1 MLPAIMAGAQAVYGL
16 YRGFKAKSA
25 LDELSGQRR
34 PEFMDAANPLM
45 QNKALQ
51 EQQYRQGLTPATRAL
66 YQQQQA
72 SNLASQQRATSEMS
86 GGQMS
91 NALSR
96 MSNLNV
102 NNGALSLAA
111 QNESAQRQG
120 MQGMIGTNRELSGLQ
135 QRDIGQKIDYR
146 NQMERGYGQAQQQAF
161 QDVLGAGVGFAQ
173 MQMAQSEADKNRQFY
188 KDLYGIKEPTT
199 TSTTPSTTPSTSP
212 TNESSMMQG
221 TINVPKIGGRSYLY
235 KDLAGNQRM
244 GFSNPNLN
252 NLPLSMGGT
261 NVGLEGR
268 FNQTNPIPTNPS
280 DLPPN
285 MGGTNLG
292 MDFQYNPIPTSQS
305 NLPPSMGGTNLGMNN
320 IQSNPF
326 PANPS
331 NLPPSMGGTNLGMD
345 FQYNPFPANPAN
357 LPPSM
362 GGYNLGYGNNRYGIR
377 SFTRPK

>member
-1 MLPAIMAGAQAVYGL
+1 MALPAIMAGLQAAYGI
-16 YRGFKAKSA
+16 YRGFTAKSA

-45 QNKALQ
+45 KNKALQ

-72 SNLASQQRATSEMS
+72 STLASQQRASSEMS

-102 NNGALSLAA
+102 NNGALQLAA
-111 QNESAQRQG
+111 QNEAAQRQG

-135 QRDIGQKIDYR
+135 QRDIGQKLDYR

-161 QDVLGAGVGFAQ
+161 QDVLGAGVGYAQ

-188 KDLYGIKEPTT
+188 KDLYGIKGAP
-199 TSTTPSTTPSTSP
+199 PVNLNGAP
-212 TNESSMMQG
+212 QG
-221 TINVPKIGGRSYLY
+221 TISLPNISFANQDAYQADKQKPLMDYGQLGPQPSPFMENMQNRSTVPSTIQGQFNMPGVADNSYGY
-235 KDLAGNQRM
+235 SDVSGNKRL
-244 GFSNPNLN
+244 GFINPNQTN
-252 NLPLSMGGT
+252 SANLPTSMGGA
-261 NVGLEGR
+261 
-268 FNQTNPIPTNPS
+268 
-280 DLPPN
+280 
-285 MGGTNLG
+285 
-292 MDFQYNPIPTSQS
+292 
-305 NLPPSMGGTNLGMNN
+305 LPPSMGGTNLGMNN
-320 IQSNPF
+320 
-326 PANPS
+326 
-331 NLPPSMGGTNLGMD
+331 T
-345 FQYNPFPANPAN
+345 QYNPFPANPAN